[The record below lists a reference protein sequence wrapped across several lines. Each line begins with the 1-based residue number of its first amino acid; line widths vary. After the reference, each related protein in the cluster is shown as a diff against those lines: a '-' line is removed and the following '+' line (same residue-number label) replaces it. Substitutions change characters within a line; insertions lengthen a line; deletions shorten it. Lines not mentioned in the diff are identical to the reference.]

1 MTRDQIK
8 EYYADIVM
16 SVFLAESVIKPT
28 LQERMSAI
36 GKDATPEQIE
46 EVGHQY
52 CLDIAE
58 EILLRTS
65 DKELE
70 KLYGELGNE

>member
-1 MTRDQIK
+1 MTREQIK
-8 EYYADIVM
+8 EHYADVVM
-16 SVFLAESVIKPT
+16 SVFVAESKIKPT

-58 EILLRTS
+58 EILSGTS
-65 DKELE
+65 DEELE
-70 KLYGELGNE
+70 KIYGEGNEG

>member
-1 MTRDQIK
+1 MTREQIK
-8 EYYADIVM
+8 GYYAAVAQC
-16 SVFLAESVIKPT
+16 VFIAESEIKPT

-58 EILLRTS
+58 EILLQTS
-65 DKELE
+65 DEELE
-70 KLYGELGNE
+70 RLYKD

>member
-1 MTRDQIK
+1 MKREEIK
-8 EYYADIVM
+8 EHYALVVQC
-16 SVFLAESVIKPT
+16 VFMAESVIKPT

-58 EILLRTS
+58 EILLRTP
-65 DKELE
+65 DAELE
-70 KLYGELGNE
+70 RLYKD

>member
-1 MTRDQIK
+1 MTREQIK
-8 EYYADIVM
+8 EHYADVVM

-28 LQERMSAI
+28 LQER
-36 GKDATPEQIE
+36 KDALGENPTHRQIE
-46 EVGHQY
+46 EMGRQY

-65 DKELE
+65 DEELE
-70 KLYGELGNE
+70 RLYKD